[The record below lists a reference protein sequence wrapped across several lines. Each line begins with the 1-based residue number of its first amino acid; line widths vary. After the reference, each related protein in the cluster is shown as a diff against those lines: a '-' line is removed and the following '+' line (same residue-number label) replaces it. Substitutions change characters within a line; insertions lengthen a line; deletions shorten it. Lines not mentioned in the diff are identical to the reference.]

1 VRLHYVYPYPHVD
14 DVLPLMADGLVLP
27 YLDIPFQH
35 ASPTV
40 LKAMR
45 RPAHQEKTAERI
57 RTWRQAVPELAIR
70 STFIVGF
77 PGETEGDFDLLLQW
91 IKEARINRAG
101 CFKYEPVDGA
111 AANDLPG
118 AVPEAVKEERWH
130 RFMAAQQDVSRTL
143 MAQKVGYTIDV
154 LIDTVDGGK
163 TVGRSQWDAPEID
176 GNVHLDS
183 ASGAKP
189 GDIVSAKVVRSDEY
203 DLWAVPS

>member
-1 VRLHYVYPYPHVD
+1 
-14 DVLPLMADGLVLP
+14 
-27 YLDIPFQH
+27 
-35 ASPTV
+35 
-40 LKAMR
+40 
-45 RPAHQEKTAERI
+45 
-57 RTWRQAVPELAIR
+57 
-70 STFIVGF
+70 
-77 PGETEGDFDLLLQW
+77 
-91 IKEARINRAG
+91 
-101 CFKYEPVDGA
+101 
-111 AANDLPG
+111 
-118 AVPEAVKEERWH
+118 
-130 RFMAAQQDVSRTL
+130 MAAQQDVSRTL